1 METNQQ
7 FSLSRLWRVMHRYM
21 VENRATL
28 ILGAALILA
37 LMLIIGAIL
46 GFQATEELAEAQVE
60 AAATAYMCVTALA
73 CIIIASGLFAT
84 LNTPSGAVSFLTLPA
99 TPYEIC
105 LSRWIIAVP
114 LCLAWCFACIFLA
127 EAARIGIALMV
138 RVETVYRVPLDLLF
152 AHNMGLSIFP
162 LLYVKGILTIQSF
175 FLLGSIL
182 WRGQNLIKT
191 IGAIGAIGVFLYLVS
206 SGVTIACI
214 YFGARIPF
222 TFYLAPTAYFSGVLC
237 YILIIFNYTLTL
249 IRLREAEVIQ
259 RW

>member
-1 METNQQ
+1 METNQI
-7 FSLSRLWRVMHRYM
+7 FSLPRLWMVMHRYM

-28 ILGAALILA
+28 ILGSGLILT
-37 LMLIIGAIL
+37 LMLIIGAVL

-73 CIIIASGLFAT
+73 CIIVASGLFAA
-84 LNTPSGAVSFLTLPA
+84 LNTSSGAVSFLTIPA
-99 TPYEIC
+99 TPFEIL

-114 LCLAWCFACIFLA
+114 LCLAWCFACMFLA

-138 RVETVYRVPLDLLF
+138 RVETVYRVPLGLLF
-152 AHNMGLSIFP
+152 EHNMGLSIFP
-162 LLYVKGILTIQSF
+162 VLYVKGILTIQSF

-182 WRGQNLIKT
+182 WRGQNFVKT
-191 IGAIGAIGVFLYLVS
+191 IGALGAIGVLLYLVS
-206 SGVTIACI
+206 SGVTIASI
-214 YFGARIPF
+214 YFGARIPIS
-222 TFYLAPTAYFSGVLC
+222 FYLAPMTYFSGALC
-237 YILIIFNYTLTL
+237 YVIILFNYALTL